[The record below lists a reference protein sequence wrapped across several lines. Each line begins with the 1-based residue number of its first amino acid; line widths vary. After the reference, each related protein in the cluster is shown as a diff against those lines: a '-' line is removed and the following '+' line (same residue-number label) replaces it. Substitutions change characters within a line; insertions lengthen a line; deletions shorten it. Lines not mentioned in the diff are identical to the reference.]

1 MMNLKTAVNSGK
13 YWYLPMITGI
23 IFVSVGV
30 WLLRPPLGSY
40 VTLAMLFSFTF
51 LIAGLIEIIYAISL
65 RKVIDSWGWSLAGGI
80 VDFLIGV
87 LLVSQPEISIVRIR
101 TEGN

>member
-1 MMNLKTAVNSGK
+1 MMNLKTALKSVK
-13 YWYLPMITGI
+13 YWYLPVITGI
-23 IFVSVGV
+23 IFVLVGIWV
-30 WLLRPPLGSY
+30 LRTPLGSY

-51 LIAGLIEIIYAISL
+51 LIAGLIEIIYAISN
-65 RKVIDSWGWSLAGGI
+65 RKVIDSWSWSLAGGI